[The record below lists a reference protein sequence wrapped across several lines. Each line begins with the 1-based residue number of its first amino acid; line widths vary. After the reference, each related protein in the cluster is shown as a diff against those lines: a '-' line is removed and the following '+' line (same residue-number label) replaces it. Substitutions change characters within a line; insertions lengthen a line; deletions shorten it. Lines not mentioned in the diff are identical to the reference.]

1 MIVIDTNSLIIL
13 ILGLIDPNLIDS
25 HKRTSIYERSDYE
38 ALLTVIKDFKNIK
51 LIPNVLTEADNL
63 LNDLP
68 GNLKEQY
75 LTKIAKLMSVVKEEY
90 IQSLEAPKDYAFRD
104 LGLTDT
110 LALKLAESC
119 ELLITSDSMLS
130 DYAKSRNINV
140 FDLVQYKNE
149 KLKNGNL

>member
-13 ILGLIDPNLIDS
+13 ILGLIDSKLIDT
-25 HKRTSIYERSDYE
+25 HKRTSIYDKADYE
-38 ALLTVIKDFKNIK
+38 TLLRVIEDFKKVKLLPNI
-51 LIPNVLTEADNL
+51 LTEADNL

-68 GNLKEQY
+68 KNLKEQY
-75 LTKIAKLMSVVKEEY
+75 LSKIKDLMSMVKEEY

-119 ELLITSDSMLS
+119 ELLITSDSKLS
-130 DYAKSRNINV
+130 DYAKSRNIKV

-149 KLKNGNL
+149 KLRNCD